1 MIMQTLD
8 LLNHRPLPMC
18 ETRESDDS
26 SQTNSSMEIWII
38 NLRLGLGFWGWGF
51 RILGLGRALGTNSH
65 GFYELARSVVLRLD

>member
-1 MIMQTLD
+1 MNFSHCFQ
-8 LLNHRPLPMC
+8 
-18 ETRESDDS
+18 REPDD
-26 SQTNSSMEIWII
+26 WII